1 MLNYRAPLV
10 ALVLALVPALLGS
23 VPDARAGTLTI
34 GGSYSITESIVSG
47 YGDSADKPTITYNLP
62 TTFSETLT
70 VGVLTTA
77 TAFITTSP
85 VGSCDSAC
93 NGGSNGT
100 TETNLTANFT
110 LTSPSATSPAT
121 VSATALYT
129 ATYSTDTDTDSWTG
143 AVTNGTNCTAY
154 NDGTGTGVDACYT
167 LVVDFTDG
175 AILDIIL
182 NNAEDWN
189 IQPYVSFLLV
199 RGVPEPTSLALFG
212 TALLGYGAM
221 RRHGKKQAI

>member
-1 MLNYRAPLV
+1 MKYGQKIVIR
-10 ALVLALVPALLGS
+10 LALIFAGVLLGLA
-23 VPDARAGTLTI
+23 PGANAATMTI

-47 YGDSADKPTITYNLP
+47 YGDSADMPTITYNLP

-93 NGGSNGT
+93 SGGSNGT

-110 LTSPSATSPAT
+110 LTSPSPTSPAT
-121 VSATALYT
+121 VSAAALYT

-154 NDGTGTGVDACYT
+154 SDGTGTGVDACYT

-212 TALLGYGAM
+212 TALLGYGLM
-221 RRHGKKQAI
+221 RRRGTRQAA